1 MLYDKPPETDEIVDI
16 PKVKIISD
24 PAAVPVLFHIKKQL
38 ILKLL
43 LEKEL
48 NIMEL
53 KQETNLNPGTIK
65 RYLDDLVANDLVFQA
80 RTIQNEYGFFLKYY
94 RATAKSFI
102 IHIEWPTDNQMINS
116 NQETH

>member
-1 MLYDKPPETDEIVDI
+1 MFYEKPEDSDDYPDI
-16 PKVKIISD
+16 PKTKVISD
-24 PAAVPVLFHIKKQL
+24 PSVVPVLFHKKKQV
-38 ILKLL
+38 ILNLL

-65 RYLDDLVANDLVFQA
+65 RYLDDLVSKDLAFLIRKV
-80 RTIQNEYGFFLKYY
+80 QNEYGFFLKYY

-102 IHIEWPTDNQMINS
+102 IHLEWPSDALI
-116 NQETH
+116 

>member
-1 MLYDKPPETDEIVDI
+1 MFFEKPENSDDSSDI
-16 PKVKIISD
+16 PKTKVISD
-24 PAAVPVLFHIKKQL
+24 PSVVPILFHKQTQL

-43 LEKEL
+43 LEKEF

-65 RYLDDLVANDLVFQA
+65 RYLDNLISKELVKLTRKV
-80 RTIQNEYGFFLKYY
+80 QNEYGFFLKYY

-102 IHIEWPTDNQMINS
+102 IHIEWPSDVLI
-116 NQETH
+116 

>member
-1 MLYDKPPETDEIVDI
+1 MFYEKSEDSEDSSDI
-16 PKVKIISD
+16 PKTKVIND
-24 PAAVPVLFHIKKQL
+24 PSVVPVLFHKQKQL

-43 LEKEL
+43 ISKEL

-65 RYLDDLVANDLVFQA
+65 RYLDDLISKKLIFLA
-80 RTIQNEYGFFLKYY
+80 RKVQNEYGFFLKYY

-102 IHIEWPTDNQMINS
+102 IHIEWPSDLLK
-116 NQETH
+116 